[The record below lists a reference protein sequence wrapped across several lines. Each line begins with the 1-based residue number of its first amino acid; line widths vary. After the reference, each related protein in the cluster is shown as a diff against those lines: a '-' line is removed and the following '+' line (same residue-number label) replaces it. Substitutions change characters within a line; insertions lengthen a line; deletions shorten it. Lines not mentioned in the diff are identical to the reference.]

1 MKMKK
6 WMALSCAAAMVL
18 SALPVSADEAEVNE
32 EVSGSI
38 TVWEHEYSFE
48 EALKAVIEGFKAKYP
63 NVEVD
68 YEIKASDYQQVLATA
83 LQSGEGPDLFW
94 TNGTA
99 TDILPGYVAN
109 GMVEELTD
117 TVDFSIMTDDAMK
130 LATIDGKQYSVPW
143 LTMDSRACF
152 YNKDIFEENGWEVP
166 KTFSE
171 FEELLAK
178 IKEAGITPISQG
190 YGDWSLLFI
199 WEPVMAA
206 YDPEYTR
213 GLDDYTSKADG
224 PGASGSLQKLVDWAN
239 AGYFGEN
246 WLGMIGDDDA
256 LLGFTTGNAAMMI
269 GGTWNISSIDQNNPD
284 LNYGAFAI
292 PAEDGTTGLVGTA
305 ANGFSINANTQNKEA
320 AEAFA
325 SYCATKEGQTAWVQA
340 VGGVSASPEI
350 ESAHPVAQ
358 EISVSGGGNI
368 FRSWQNVVTTYAK
381 TDTADTVWSE
391 DILKVMSGEITVDDM
406 MADVAAIME

>member
-18 SALPVSADEAEVNE
+18 STFPVSADEAVNE
-32 EVSGSI
+32 DVSGSI
-38 TVWEHEYSFE
+38 TVWEHAYSFE

-99 TDILPGYVAN
+99 TDIMPGYVNN
-109 GMVEELTD
+109 GMVEDLTD
-117 TVDFSIMTDDAMK
+117 VVDFSIITDDAMK

-152 YNKDIFEENGWEVP
+152 YNKDIFAENGWEVP

-178 IKEAGITPISQG
+178 IKEAGITPISQC
-190 YGDWSLLFI
+190 YEDWSLLFI
-199 WEPVMAA
+199 WEPVMSA

-239 AGYFGEN
+239 AGYFGDN
-246 WLGMIGDDDA
+246 WLGVINSDDA
-256 LLGFTTGNAAMMI
+256 LLGFTTGNAAMLI
-269 GGTWNISSIDQNNPD
+269 GGTWTISSIDQNNPD

-292 PAEDGTTGLVGTA
+292 PAEDGTAGRNSSKRFLHQCEYSEQRGSRGICFLLCNQRRTDRMGSGCRRRICLSGNRILTSGSTGNLCKRRRKH
-305 ANGFSINANTQNKEA
+305 FQKL
-320 AEAFA
+320 AE
-325 SYCATKEGQTAWVQA
+325 C
-340 VGGVSASPEI
+340 
-350 ESAHPVAQ
+350 
-358 EISVSGGGNI
+358 
-368 FRSWQNVVTTYAK
+368 TYNLCENRY
-381 TDTADTVWSE
+381 S
-391 DILKVMSGEITVDDM
+391 
-406 MADVAAIME
+406 